1 MKNITAVE
9 WLINIVV
16 KSIKNLSEDE
26 CEYLSNLFQQAEEME
41 KQQIIDA
48 CNDDIFC
55 DAYTIDEEDNYKLTT
70 KGELYYNDKFN
81 N

>member
-9 WLINIVV
+9 WLVNQLPLGV
-16 KSIKNLSEDE
+16 KDTILDKIE
-26 CEYLSNLFQQAEEME
+26 QAKAME
-41 KQQIIDA
+41 WQQIIDA
-48 CNDDIFC
+48 GNDNIFC

-70 KGELYYNDKFN
+70 KGELYYNDTFN